1 MAGSCLSTYSI
12 GSTAF
17 GVIAS
22 LGLSSNFLE
31 RMERDFSTICI
42 YALHSLMVNAVGK
55 EMFFKVSAIHVSSD
69 MFDLTLAI
77 SPYR

>member
-1 MAGSCLSTYSI
+1 
-12 GSTAF
+12 
-17 GVIAS
+17 
-22 LGLSSNFLE
+22 
-31 RMERDFSTICI
+31 
-42 YALHSLMVNAVGK
+42 MVNAVGK